1 MLLISNG
8 SVLAQTD
15 LKSKTTKV
23 NNPADTLKK
32 INVSQNPLPGDS
44 IKNVTVDSLD
54 DGEDIDPLQHPIVYN
69 ARDSIRYE
77 TKGQKIYLFGDG
89 FVQYDDMNLKAE
101 YIEVDNEKN
110 TITAYGKVDSAG
122 MQSGN
127 PVMKIEGQE
136 STARKIIYNLKTKK
150 GKIYDIMT
158 KEGDLLLK
166 GSEVK
171 KDSNN
176 VIYMRDLKCIPCQY
190 EDSRTIFKAKRAKII
205 PDDKIVTGPMYL
217 EIGGVPTP
225 LGLPFGYFP
234 NTKKRHSGI
243 LIPFYGN
250 SDALGFYLK
259 DGGFYWGI
267 SDQTDMAIHGD
278 IYTNGSW
285 GLRTVNNYL
294 VNYKYNGTLSLG
306 YSEFRSGEKEIP
318 SSYTKQKDI
327 SINWRHFQDQKNNP
341 TIRFSSDVN
350 IRTSKYNKFNAQNTG
365 QYLTNT
371 FQSNINLT
379 KTFKIGNLSVNA
391 RHDQNT
397 QTKLMNISFPEL
409 TFNINRFY
417 PFKKESRIKQNP
429 IDKIGIS
436 YLLEARNTL
445 SGADT
450 SIFKGNIGDSLKYG
464 FRHSLPIST
473 NITLFKYFTLT
484 PALNFSAVMY
494 TKYSEKSLEDFT
506 QIEDYTYR
514 NPITNK
520 DTTIKKPFIRHR
532 VRTDTKSEFITGY
545 DANFNTALTTKLFMD
560 YMFRGKRVKQIR
572 HLLIPTLAY
581 TYRPDFGEEQY
592 GFWKKVNT
600 DTIGNFQKYSVF
612 ERNIFGGP
620 AQGTQNSLS
629 VNLNNNLEAKIRK
642 KTDTGFVFNKVTIL
656 QNLSFAGSYNFAA
669 DSFKMSYLS
678 MTGRTKIWKYFDL
691 VFGSTFDPYY
701 TTVVTSNVLN
711 PNTDFYD
718 ERAYRTK
725 QYLINTNGRV
735 MDFTTGN
742 IAINAAF
749 SSNSFVSRAK
759 KPDLTNGA
767 EKGATPTNTT
777 QAQEKLPWNLNV
789 YYNVTYTKVLE
800 KIKDIQTLNFSG
812 DVSITKYW
820 KLGVTSGYDF
830 NSRNLSYTSINVYR
844 DLRCWE
850 ARIDWVP
857 FGFRKSYSLTINL
870 KTSMLSDV
878 KVPRQRQWYDNF

>member
-1 MLLISNG
+1 MLISV
-8 SVLAQTD
+8 SAVLAQSD
-15 LKSKTTKV
+15 LKSKATKSV
-23 NNPADTLKK
+23 IPQKKVDLPIDTAISNP
-32 INVSQNPLPGDS
+32 ISNQSLPNYS
-44 IKNVTVDSLD
+44 TKTVTVDTLD
-54 DGEDIDPLQHPIVYN
+54 AEEDAEPLDHQIVYN

-89 FVQYDDMNLKAE
+89 FVQYEEMNLKSE
-101 YIEVDNEKN
+101 FIEIDNAKN
-110 TITAYGKVDSAG
+110 TITAYGKTDSLG
-122 MQSGN
+122 KDIGT
-127 PVMKIEGQE
+127 PLFKDGDQE
-136 STARKIIYNLKTKK
+136 IACRKMIYNLKTKK
-150 GKIYDIMT
+150 GKIFDVKT
-158 KEGDLLLK
+158 KEGDLLLL

-176 VIYMRDLKCIPCQY
+176 VVYMKNLKCIPCEF
-190 EDSRTIFKAKRAKII
+190 EDSRTIFKAKKAKII

-267 SDQTDMAIHGD
+267 SDKTDMTIRGD
-278 IYTNGSW
+278 IYSNGSW
-285 GLRTVNNYL
+285 GLHTINNYN
-294 VNYKYNGTLSLG
+294 VNYKFNGALSLG
-306 YSEFRSGEKEIP
+306 YSEFRNGEKEIP
-318 SSYTKQKDI
+318 NLYTKQKDI
-327 SINWRHFQDQKNNP
+327 SINWRHAQDLKNNP
-341 TIRFSSDVN
+341 TIRFGSDVN
-350 IRTSKYNKFNAQNTG
+350 IRTSKYNKFNSQNTG

-371 FQSNINLT
+371 FQSNINFS
-379 KTFKIGNLSVNA
+379 KTFKIGTLGLNA

-409 TFNINRFY
+409 TFNVNRFY
-417 PFKKESRIKQNP
+417 PFKKETRIKQNP

-450 SIFKGNIGDSLKYG
+450 SIFKGNVGDSLKYG

-473 NITLFKYFTLT
+473 NITLLKYFTLT
-484 PALNFSAVMY
+484 PALNLSAVMY
-494 TKYSEKSLEDFT
+494 TKTTRKELDET
-506 QIEDYTYR
+506 
-514 NPITNK
+514 TNTIVK
-520 DTTIKKPFIRHR
+520 TTDKNFK
-532 VRTDTKSEFITGY
+532 TGY
-545 DANFNTALTTKLFMD
+545 DANFNTSLSTKLFMD
-560 YMFRGKRVKQIR
+560 YLFKGKRIKQIR
-572 HLLIPTLAY
+572 HLLIPSIAY

-592 GFWKKVNT
+592 GFWKDVIS
-600 DTIGNFQKYSVF
+600 DTTNRIKNKYSVF
-612 ERNIFGGP
+612 ENTLFSGP

-642 KTDTGFVFNKVTIL
+642 KTDTGFVYNKVTLL
-656 QNLSFAGSYNFAA
+656 QNLSFSGIYNFAA
-669 DSFKMSYLS
+669 DSFNLSNIS

-701 TTVVTSNVLN
+701 TTVLTNTLT
-711 PNTDFYD
+711 NTDY
-718 ERAYRTK
+718 AYRTSH
-725 QYLINTNGRV
+725 YLANTNGRL

-742 IAINAAF
+742 IAVNASF
-749 SSNSFVSRAK
+749 SSNSLASKAK

-767 EKGATPTNTT
+767 EKDAVNTNTA
-777 QAQEKLPWNLNV
+777 QAQEKLPWNLNI
-789 YYNVTYTKVLE
+789 YYNLTYTKVLN
-800 KIKDIQTLNFSG
+800 KLHDIQTLNFSG
-812 DVSITKYW
+812 DVSVTKYW

-830 NSRNLSYTSINVYR
+830 TNRNLSYTSINLYR
-844 DLRCWE
+844 DLRCWQ

-870 KTSMLSDV
+870 KTSMLSDI
-878 KVPRQRQWYDNF
+878 KIPRQRQWYDNF

>member
-1 MLLISNG
+1 MLISTRI
-8 SVLAQTD
+8 SFAQTD
-15 LKSKTTKV
+15 LKSGNTKV
-23 NNPADTLKK
+23 TNPADTLKK
-32 INVSQNPLPGDS
+32 MSVSENPTPTDSTTNVRVDTLDTGDD
-44 IKNVTVDSLD
+44 V
-54 DGEDIDPLQHPIVYN
+54 DPLQHKIIYN

-77 TKGQKIYLFGDG
+77 TRGQKIYLFGDG
-89 FVQYDDMNLKAE
+89 FVQYEDINLKAE
-101 YIEVDNEKN
+101 FIEVDNENN
-110 TITAYGKVDSAG
+110 TITAYGKTDSSG
-122 MQSGN
+122 VQSGN

-176 VIYMRDLKCIPCQY
+176 VVYMKDLKCIPCQY
-190 EDSRTIFKAKRAKII
+190 EDSRTIFRAKRAKII

-217 EIGGVPTP
+217 EVAGVPTP
-225 LGLPFGYFP
+225 LGLPFGFFP

-259 DGGFYWGI
+259 EGGFYWGI
-267 SDQTDMAIHGD
+267 NDKTDMTIRGD

-285 GLRTVNNYL
+285 GLRTTNNYM
-294 VNYKYNGTLSLG
+294 VNYKFNGALSLG
-306 YSEFRSGEKEIP
+306 YSEFRNGEREIP
-318 SSYTKQKDI
+318 ALYSKQRDI

-341 TIRFSSDVN
+341 TVRFSSDVN
-350 IRTSKYNKFNAQNTG
+350 IRTSKYNKFNALNTG

-371 FQSNINLT
+371 FQSNINFT
-379 KTFKIGNLSVNA
+379 KTFQIGSLSLNA

-409 TFNINRFY
+409 TFNVNRFY
-417 PFKKESRIKQNP
+417 PFKKESRVKQNP

-436 YLLEARNTL
+436 YLFEARNTL

-473 NITLFKYFTLT
+473 NITLLKYFTLT
-484 PALNFSAVMY
+484 PALNLSAVMY
-494 TKYSEKSLEDFT
+494 TKTTSKALDET
-506 QIEDYTYR
+506 
-514 NPITNK
+514 TNRIIR
-520 DTTIKKPFIRHR
+520 TTDQNFK
-532 VRTDTKSEFITGY
+532 TGY
-545 DANFNTALTTKLFMD
+545 DANFNTSLSTKVFMD
-560 YMFRGKRVKQIR
+560 YLFKSKRVKQIR
-572 HLLIPTLAY
+572 HLLIPSLAY
-581 TYRPDFGEEQY
+581 TYRPDFGEEQF
-592 GFWKKVNT
+592 GFWKDVIS
-600 DTIGNFQKYSVF
+600 DTTYRYKHKYSIF
-612 ERNIFGGP
+612 ENNLFGGP
-620 AQGTQNSLS
+620 AQGSQNSLS
-629 VNLNNNLEAKIRK
+629 VNLNNNIEGKFRK
-642 KTDTGFVFNKVTIL
+642 KTDTGFVFNKVAIL
-656 QNLSFAGSYNFAA
+656 QNLSLAGSYNFAA
-669 DSFKMSYLS
+669 DSFKMSLIS

-701 TTVVTSNVLN
+701 STTVTSPFLN
-711 PNTDFYD
+711 PFTNTYD
-718 ERAYRTK
+718 ERSYRTS
-725 QYLINTNGRV
+725 QYLINKNGRV

-749 SSNSFVSRAK
+749 SSNSFISKLK
-759 KPDLTNGA
+759 KPDLTNAAERGA
-767 EKGATPTNTT
+767 VATNTM
-777 QAQEKLPWNLNV
+777 QAQERLPWNLNI
-789 YYNVTYTKVLE
+789 YYNVTYTKVLN
-800 KIKDIQTLNFSG
+800 KLTDIQTLNFSG
-812 DVSITKYW
+812 DVSVTKFW

-830 NSRNLSYTSINVYR
+830 TNRNLSYTSINVYR
-844 DLRCWE
+844 DLKCWE

-878 KVPRQRQWYDNF
+878 KIPRQRQWYDNF

>member
-1 MLLISNG
+1 M
-8 SVLAQTD
+8 AQD
-15 LKSKTTKV
+15 LKQKRTKV
-23 NNPADTLKK
+23 VMPPDTSSKSP
-32 INVSQNPLPGDS
+32 NTNTTLPKDS
-44 IKNVTVDSLD
+44 TKTVTMDSLD
-54 DGEDIDPLQHPIVYN
+54 EDEENDEPLEHSIVYN

-89 FVQYDDMNLKAE
+89 YVNYEDMNLKAE
-101 YIEVDNEKN
+101 FIEIDNEKN
-110 TITAYGKVDSAG
+110 TITAYGKKDSLG
-122 MQSGN
+122 KDSGT
-127 PVMKIEGQE
+127 PVFKDGEQE
-136 STARKIIYNLKTKK
+136 IVCRKMIYNLKTKK

-158 KEGDLLLK
+158 KEGDLILK

-176 VIYMRDLKCIPCQY
+176 VVYMKNLQCIPCQF

-225 LGLPFGYFP
+225 LGLPFGFFP

-267 SDQTDMAIHGD
+267 NDQTDMTIRGD
-278 IYTNGSW
+278 IYSNGSW
-285 GLRTVNNYL
+285 GLRTLNNYN
-294 VNYKYNGTLSLG
+294 VNYKFNGALSLG
-306 YSEFRSGEKEIP
+306 YSEFRNGEKEIP
-318 SSYTKQKDI
+318 STYSKQRDI
-327 SINWRHFQDQKNNP
+327 SINWRHIQDQKNNP
-341 TIRFSSDVN
+341 TIRFGSDVN
-350 IRTSKYNKFNAQNTG
+350 IRTSKYNKYNAQNTG
-365 QYLTNT
+365 QYLANT
-371 FQSNINLT
+371 FQSNVNFS
-379 KTFKIGNLSVNA
+379 KTFKIGTLGINA

-397 QTKLMNISFPEL
+397 QTKLMNISFPEV
-409 TFNINRFY
+409 TFNVNRFY
-417 PFKKESRIKQNP
+417 PFKKETRIKQNP

-473 NITLFKYFTLT
+473 NITLLKYFTLT
-484 PALNFSAVMY
+484 PALNLSAVMY
-494 TKYSEKSLEDFT
+494 TKTTRKELDES
-506 QIEDYTYR
+506 
-514 NPITNK
+514 TNRIVK
-520 DTTIKKPFIRHR
+520 TTDQNFK
-532 VRTDTKSEFITGY
+532 TGY
-545 DANFNTALTTKLFMD
+545 DANFNTSLTTKLFMD
-560 YMFRGKRVKQIR
+560 YMFKGKRVKQIR
-572 HLLIPTLAY
+572 HLLIPSLAY

-592 GFWKKVNT
+592 GFWKDVIS
-600 DTIGNFQKYSVF
+600 DTTYRYKNKYSIF
-612 ERNIFGGP
+612 ENNLFSGP
-620 AQGTQNSLS
+620 SQGTQNSLS
-629 VNLNNNLEAKIRK
+629 VNLNNNLEAKVRK
-642 KTDTGFVFNKVTIL
+642 KTDTGFVFNKVSIL

-669 DSFKMSYLS
+669 DSFKMSNIS

-701 TTVVTSNVLN
+701 TTVLT
-711 PNTDFYD
+711 NTLTNTEY
-718 ERAYRTK
+718 AYRTSK
-725 QYLINTNGRV
+725 YLANTNGRV
-735 MDFTTGN
+735 VDFTTGN

-749 SSNSFVSRAK
+749 SSNNITSRAK

-767 EKGATPTNTT
+767 EKGAVATNTA

-789 YYNVTYTKVLE
+789 YYNVTYTKILN

-812 DVSITKYW
+812 DVSVTKFW

-830 NSRNLSYTSINVYR
+830 TNRNLSYTSINLYR
-844 DLRCWE
+844 DLKCWE

-878 KVPRQRQWYDNF
+878 KIPRQRQWYDNF

>member
-8 SVLAQTD
+8 SILAQTD
-15 LKSKTTKV
+15 LPKTTKV
-23 NNPADTLKK
+23 TNPTDTLKK
-32 INVSQNPLPGDS
+32 MSVTQNPVLGDS
-44 IKNVTVDSLD
+44 IKNVRVDSLE
-54 DGEDIDPLQHPIVYN
+54 DGEDVEPLQHPIVYN

-77 TKGQKIYLFGDG
+77 TKGQKIFLFGDG

-101 YIEVDNEKN
+101 YIEVDNENN

-122 MQSGN
+122 KQSGN

-166 GSEVK
+166 GREVK

-176 VIYMRDLKCIPCQY
+176 VVYMRDLECIPCQY

-225 LGLPFGYFP
+225 LGLPFGFFP

-259 DGGFYWGI
+259 EGGFYWGI
-267 SDQTDMAIHGD
+267 NDQTDMTIRGD

-285 GLRTVNNYL
+285 GLRTTNNYL
-294 VNYKYNGTLSLG
+294 VNYKFNGALSLG
-306 YSEFRSGEKEIP
+306 YSEFRNGEREIP
-318 SSYTKQKDI
+318 ALYTKQKDI
-327 SINWRHFQDQKNNP
+327 AINWRHFQDQKNNP
-341 TIRFSSDVN
+341 TVRFSSDVN
-350 IRTSKYNKFNAQNTG
+350 IRTSRYNKYNAQNTG

-371 FQSNINLT
+371 FQSNINFT
-379 KTFKIGNLSVNA
+379 KTYKIGNLSLNA

-409 TFNINRFY
+409 TFNVNRFY

-494 TKYSEKSLEDFT
+494 TKTTRKELDEST
-506 QIEDYTYR
+506 NQI
-514 NPITNK
+514 
-520 DTTIKKPFIRHR
+520 
-532 VRTDTKSEFITGY
+532 VRTTDKNFKTGY
-545 DANFNTALTTKLFMD
+545 DANFNTSLSTKLFMD
-560 YMFRGKRVKQIR
+560 YLFKSKRIKQIR
-572 HLLIPTLAY
+572 HLLIPSLAY

-592 GFWKKVNT
+592 GFWKDVIS
-600 DTIGNFQKYSVF
+600 DTTYRYRNKYSIF
-612 ERNIFGGP
+612 ENNLFGGP
-620 AQGTQNSLS
+620 SMGTQNSLS

-701 TTVVTSNVLN
+701 TTVVTSTVIN
-711 PNTDFYD
+711 PYTNTYD

-725 QYLINTNGRV
+725 DYLINTNGRV

-759 KPDLTNGA
+759 KPDLTNAA
-767 EKGATPTNTT
+767 ERGATTTNTT
-777 QAQEKLPWNLNV
+777 QAQERLPWNLNV

-812 DVSITKYW
+812 DVSVTKFW

-830 NSRNLSYTSINVYR
+830 TNRNLSYTSINVYR

>member
-1 MLLISNG
+1 MLISENSAFG
-8 SVLAQTD
+8 QSD
-15 LKSKTTKV
+15 LKSQSVKTINQPKDTTKSPFILSKPIP
-23 NNPADTLKK
+23 N
-32 INVSQNPLPGDS
+32 DS
-44 IKNVTVDSLD
+44 VKTVTMDSLD
-54 DGEDIDPLQHPIVYN
+54 NDENGEPLEHPIVYN

-77 TKGQKIYLFGDG
+77 TKGQRIYLFGDA
-89 FVQYDDMNLKAE
+89 FVQYEDMNLKSE
-101 YIEVDNEKN
+101 YIEIDNEKN
-110 TITAYGKVDSAG
+110 TITAYGKIDSLG
-122 MQSGN
+122 KYEGN
-127 PVMKIEGQE
+127 PIMKVGDQE

-150 GKIYDIMT
+150 GKIYNIQT
-158 KEGDLLLK
+158 KEGDLILK

-176 VIYMRDLKCIPCQY
+176 VVYMRNLECIPCQF
-190 EDSRTIFKAKRAKII
+190 EDSRTIFKAKKAKII

-243 LIPFYGN
+243 LIPFFGN

-267 SDQTDMAIHGD
+267 SDRTDMTIRGD
-278 IYTNGSW
+278 IYSNGSW
-285 GLRTVNNYL
+285 GLRTTNNYN
-294 VNYKYNGTLSLG
+294 VNYKYNGALSLG
-306 YSEFRSGEKEIP
+306 FSEFRNGEKEIP
-318 SSYTKQKDI
+318 LLYSKQRDI
-327 SINWRHFQDQKNNP
+327 SINWRHSQDQKNNP

-371 FQSNINLT
+371 FQSNINFT
-379 KTFKIGNLSVNA
+379 KTYKIGTLGINA

-409 TFNINRFY
+409 TFNVNRFY
-417 PFKKESRIKQNP
+417 PFKKENRIKQNP

-445 SGADT
+445 SGADS

-464 FRHSLPIST
+464 FRHTLPIST

-484 PALNFSAVMY
+484 PALNLSAVMY
-494 TKYSEKSLEDFT
+494 TKTTRKELNEA
-506 QIEDYTYR
+506 
-514 NPITNK
+514 TN
-520 DTTIKKPFIRHR
+520 TI
-532 VRTDTKSEFITGY
+532 VRTTDKNFKTGY
-545 DANFNTALTTKLFMD
+545 DANFNTSLTTKVFMD
-560 YMFRGKRVKQIR
+560 YMFKGKRIKQIR
-572 HLLIPTLAY
+572 HLLIPSLAY
-581 TYRPDFGEEQY
+581 MYRPDFGEEQY
-592 GFWKKVNT
+592 GFWKDVIS
-600 DTIGNFQKYSVF
+600 DTTNRFINKYSIF
-612 ERNIFGGP
+612 ENNLFGGP
-620 AQGTQNSLS
+620 VQGTQNSLS

-642 KTDTGFVFNKVTIL
+642 KTDTGFVYNKATIL
-656 QNLSFAGSYNFAA
+656 QNLSFAGAYNFAA
-669 DSFKMSYLS
+669 DSFKMSLVS

-701 TTVVTSNVLN
+701 STVITNTLTNVES
-711 PNTDFYD
+711 T
-718 ERAYRTK
+718 YRTK
-725 QYLINTNGRV
+725 DYLYNTNGRIA
-735 MDFTTGN
+735 DFKTGN

-749 SSNSFVSRAK
+749 SSNNITSRAK
-759 KPDLTNGA
+759 KPDLTNAA
-767 EKGATPTNTT
+767 EKGAVNTNTA
-777 QAQEKLPWNLNV
+777 QAQERLPWNLNI
-789 YYNVTYTKVLE
+789 YYNLTYTKVLD
-800 KIKDIQTLNFSG
+800 KLRDIQTVNFSG
-812 DVSITKYW
+812 DISVTKYW

-830 NSRNLSYTSINVYR
+830 TNKNLSYTSINLYR
-844 DLRCWE
+844 DLHCWE